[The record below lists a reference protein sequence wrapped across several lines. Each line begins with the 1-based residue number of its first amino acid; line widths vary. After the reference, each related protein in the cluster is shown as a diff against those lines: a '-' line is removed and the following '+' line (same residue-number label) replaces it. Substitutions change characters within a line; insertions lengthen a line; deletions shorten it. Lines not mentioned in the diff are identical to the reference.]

1 MNSAST
7 AVRWFAYWEPSS
19 HDDLIT
25 EANAAFT
32 LGRQRTV
39 TQDAAY
45 GLRQLVDVALKALSP
60 GINDTTTATT
70 CIDFLGAILARLVE
84 RPIEAPKRSDEKH
97 LRLIPRGPTFAG
109 LLREGVEQIRQNAES
124 NVAVLVR
131 LLEALWL
138 VIQRTTD
145 TARQHAILEQVQ
157 WIAGSADRGVATV
170 QDRATVHAAAGRVR
184 EAATSRC
191 EGLAR
196 SPQMRSLGFLLFAG
210 ALHVRLSDL
219 LDQKWVILALATIGL
234 LLSTLIVGVLTSA
247 ASRLLGLGLR
257 PSVCLLF
264 GALISPTD
272 PIAVL
277 ALLRQAGA
285 PKSLSV
291 SIAGESL
298 FHDGV
303 GVVVFLAILETARGG
318 EKFEPSHLLELFL
331 HEAMGGVLLGLVT
344 GYVAYRLM
352 KSIDQYQ
359 VEVLITLATVAGG
372 YSFAQHVHASG
383 PIAMVIAGLIV
394 GNQARSL
401 AMSDRTRESVDMFWE
416 LIDEVLNAVLFLMIG
431 LEVILITLDRRYLLF
446 GALATAIVLLARFV
460 SVAVPLSVLRLKRTF
475 PRGTI
480 RVFTWGGLRGGI
492 SVASRSRSLATS
504 ASLSP
509 DSARCSF
516 RRPTSSWCSR
526 SWSRA

>member
-1 MNSAST
+1 MSA
-7 AVRWFAYWEPSS
+7 F
-19 HDDLIT
+19 DLIALLLVLSAGFSYFNHRWLRLPT
-25 EANAAFT
+25 T
-32 LGRQRTV
+32 IGLMLIGLVISLGLLGSSFLLPEVPHFAQNM
-39 TQDAAY
+39 
-45 GLRQLVDVALKALSP
+45 VAS
-60 GINDTTTATT
+60 
-70 CIDFLGAILARLVE
+70 IDFN
-84 RPIEAPKRSDEKH
+84 
-97 LRLIPRGPTFAG
+97 
-109 LLREGVEQIRQNAES
+109 Q
-124 NVAVLVR
+124 
-131 LLEALWL
+131 ALMN
-138 VIQRTTD
+138 
-145 TARQHAILEQVQ
+145 
-157 WIAGSADRGVATV
+157 G
-170 QDRATVHAAAGRVR
+170 
-184 EAATSRC
+184 
-191 EGLAR
+191 
-196 SPQMRSLGFLLFAG
+196 MLGFLLFAG
-210 ALHVRLSDL
+210 ALQVRFSDL
-219 LDQKWVILALATIGL
+219 LDQKWVILALATISL
-234 LLSTLIVGVLTSA
+234 LLSTLIVGVLTFA
-247 ASRLLGLGLR
+247 ASRLLGLGLH

-298 FHDGV
+298 FNDGV
-303 GVVVFLAILETARGG
+303 GVVVFLAILETVRGG

-331 HEAMGGVLLGLVT
+331 REAMGGVLLGLVT

-446 GALATAIVLLARFV
+446 GALATASVLLARFV
-460 SVAVPLSVLRLKRTF
+460 SVAVPLSVLRLKRAF

-480 RVFTWGGLRGGI
+480 RIFTWGGLRGGI
-492 SVASRSRSLATS
+492 SVALALSIPGGLGESFSRERSVLISATYVVVVFSILVQGLSVRGLVQRILRGPS
-504 ASLSP
+504 ANKSAHAANDERSTGSSLD
-509 DSARCSF
+509 DSS
-516 RRPTSSWCSR
+516 
-526 SWSRA
+526 